1 MPGSYAIT
9 RWPPNLTAFR
19 YTSKQFHNK
28 NSFLTNPTGDA
39 GSAALHYAQPR
50 SIRKLESYIAYLE
63 SVKEMNQLSR
73 RIAAASP
80 VTIGWLAA

>member
-28 NSFLTNPTGDA
+28 NSDK
-39 GSAALHYAQPR
+39 
-50 SIRKLESYIAYLE
+50 KLESYTAYLE